1 VDYTLKPEFV
11 INPSE
16 LTSIDYKR
24 GFIAQEV
31 AEVDHWYGQWGWVD
45 EDQKMVTQQALAGE
59 LPLEDATPI
68 YWNHDAMIADLVA
81 SVQVLNA
88 RLVALES

>member
-1 VDYTLKPEFV
+1 MKPEYV
-11 INPSE
+11 INASE
-16 LTSIDYKR
+16 LTPLDIKR

-45 EDQKMVTQQALAGE
+45 ENQIMKTQDAIDGV
-59 LPLEDATPI
+59 LPLDEATPI

-81 SVQVLNA
+81 SVQVLNS
-88 RLVALES
+88 RINILENK

>member
-1 VDYTLKPEFV
+1 
-11 INPSE
+11 
-16 LTSIDYKR
+16 
-24 GFIAQEV
+24 
-31 AEVDHWYGQWGWVD
+31 
-45 EDQKMVTQQALAGE
+45 MVTQQALAGE